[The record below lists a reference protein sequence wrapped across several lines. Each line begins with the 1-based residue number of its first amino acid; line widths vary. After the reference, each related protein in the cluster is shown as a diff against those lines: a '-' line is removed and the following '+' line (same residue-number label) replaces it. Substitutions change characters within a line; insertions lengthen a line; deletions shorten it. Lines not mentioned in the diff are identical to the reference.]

1 MIACPLH
8 CEEMTAMSAAERIY
22 QKYIKSLSADERA
35 RLLELLQSDL
45 ERGDEDITA
54 LEGLGASI
62 WEDVDTDDHVDE
74 LRDDW
79 ESRR

>member
-1 MIACPLH
+1 
-8 CEEMTAMSAAERIY
+8 MSAAERIY

-45 ERGDEDITA
+45 EAGEEDITA

-62 WEDVDTDDHVDE
+62 WEEVDTDEHVDE